1 MRYIVGMDALGEAVE
16 ELRGD
21 GQDFVE
27 VELCEADERG
37 RACVMLCSW
46 KVGERGRQTSRL
58 YIEK

>member
-1 MRYIVGMDALGEAVE
+1 MRYIVGMGALCEAVE

-37 RACVMLCSW
+37 RASIVLRSW
-46 KVGERGRQTSRL
+46 KAGERDRQTSRL